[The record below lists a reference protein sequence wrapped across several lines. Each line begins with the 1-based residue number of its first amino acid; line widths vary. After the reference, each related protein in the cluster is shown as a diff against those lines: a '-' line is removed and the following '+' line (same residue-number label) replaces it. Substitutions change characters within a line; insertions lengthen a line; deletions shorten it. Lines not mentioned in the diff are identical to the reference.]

1 MSLQVLMAGVCVLS
15 VFSITHTF
23 HLLSEASDHAMKT
36 SLNEFTTPKQVDAA
50 EDQDL
55 VIAPPLL
62 HKSGAEQQLQDKV
75 EGLEMPIDN
84 PPVPNGTDTFAAC
97 LLVMDDNNRIVSSYR
112 RYKTSFLREGISYQP
127 HHDKR
132 QSDSLS
138 HTHKFPNFQI
148 IFLPRSNGLPIII
161 ISCR

>member
-15 VFSITHTF
+15 VFSITHNF
-23 HLLSEASDHAMKT
+23 HLLPEASDHAMKT
-36 SLNEFTTPKQVDAA
+36 SLKEFTTPKQVDAA

-62 HKSGAEQQLQDKV
+62 HNKSGAEQLQDKV

-97 LLVMDDNNRIVSSYR
+97 LLVMDDNNRIVSMV
-112 RYKTSFLREGISYQP
+112 L
-127 HHDKR
+127 
-132 QSDSLS
+132 
-138 HTHKFPNFQI
+138 
-148 IFLPRSNGLPIII
+148 
-161 ISCR
+161 